1 MATGCQNKKEF
12 IFCRK
17 TYHSCLSIEL
27 IINMLF
33 RNNRTTGTDPYK
45 TKQRGQTPTKQNS
58 GDRPLQTATA
68 GTDPYKTKQRGQT
81 PTKRNSGDRPLQNGT
96 TGTDLYKT
104 EQRGQTPT
112 KRNNGDRPLQ
122 NGTTGTDP

>member
-45 TKQRGQTPTKQNS
+45 TKQRGQTPTK
-58 GDRPLQTATA
+58 
-68 GTDPYKTKQRGQT
+68 
-81 PTKRNSGDRPLQNGT
+81 RNSGDRPLQNGT
-96 TGTDLYKT
+96 TGTDPYKT
-104 EQRGQTPT
+104 EQRGQTP
-112 KRNNGDRPLQ
+112 KPQIKKNLVHPKHQAIKNIEIY
-122 NGTTGTDP
+122 

>member
-17 TYHSCLSIEL
+17 TYHSCLSIGL

-45 TKQRGQTPTKQNS
+45 T
-58 GDRPLQTATA
+58 
-68 GTDPYKTKQRGQT
+68 
-81 PTKRNSGDRPLQNGT
+81 
-96 TGTDLYKT
+96 
-104 EQRGQTPT
+104 EQRGQTP
-112 KRNNGDRPLQ
+112 KPQIKKNLVHPKHQVIKNIEIY
-122 NGTTGTDP
+122 